1 MTSGNI
7 LGGDMTIKTQV
18 SMSTIVHVEM
28 SEYVRVSTYGIESAP
43 PSSYPPLLQYNMKG
57 DKYIAV
63 ELLVIVYTPILCF
76 HILRRLTVPTSGQLS
91 AYQR

>member
-1 MTSGNI
+1 
-7 LGGDMTIKTQV
+7 
-18 SMSTIVHVEM
+18 MSTIVHVEM
-28 SEYVRVSTYGIESAP
+28 SEYVRVYTYGIESAP

-63 ELLVIVYTPILCF
+63 ELLVVVYTPILF
-76 HILRRLTVPTSGQLS
+76 FFLHILRRLTVPTSGQLS